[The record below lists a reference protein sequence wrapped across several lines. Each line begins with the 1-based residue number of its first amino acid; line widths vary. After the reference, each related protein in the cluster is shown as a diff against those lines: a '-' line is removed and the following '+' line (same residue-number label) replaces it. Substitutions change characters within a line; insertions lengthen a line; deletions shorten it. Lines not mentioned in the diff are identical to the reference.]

1 MQHILNIAFDFDDEK
16 VKKVAENTVENELD
30 KIVKDIVTDKIAPM
44 KYDTW
49 RPDRKERDW
58 SGLRNKVDNAIK
70 TLIDEHKEEIIELA
84 ADKLVKSIKS
94 TKAWRETKEEIMKEM
109 EIV

>member
-30 KIVKDIVTDKIAPM
+30 RIIKDIVTDKIAPM
-44 KYDTW
+44 KYNTW
-49 RPDRKERDW
+49 RPNERERDW
-58 SGLRNKVDNAIK
+58 SGLHNTVKDTVETMIN
-70 TLIDEHKEEIIELA
+70 EHKDEIIELA

-94 TKAWRETKEEIMKEM
+94 TKAWRSTKEEIMKEM

>member
-30 KIVKDIVTDKIAPM
+30 RIIKDIVTDKIAPM
-44 KYDTW
+44 KRHTW
-49 RPDRKERDW
+49 RQNERERDW
-58 SGLRNKVDNAIK
+58 SGLHNMVEATVK
-70 TLIDEHKEEIIELA
+70 TMINEHKDEIIELA

-94 TKAWRETKEEIMKEM
+94 TKAWRETKEEIMKEKNNG
-109 EIV
+109 